1 MQYSPTKYQKQI
13 TKSKEAKN
21 FPECK
26 RAAKDGGGVAGNA
39 RRDAEKK
46 IGKPVISKE
55 NYLVEPEK
63 VKRKRL
69 Q

>member
-1 MQYSPTKYQKQI
+1 MQKG
-13 TKSKEAKN
+13 SK
-21 FPECK
+21 
-26 RAAKDGGGVAGNA
+26 
-39 RRDAEKK
+39 RRRRGCGKCRREAEKK
-46 IGKPVISKE
+46 IGKPIISKE